1 MKSIGFMA
9 VRIRLKRIGAKNA
22 PVYRIVVADSRSPR
36 DGRFI
41 EEIGSYSP
49 LKKGDNVKID
59 LERARYW
66 VSKGAQPSET
76 VASFIKKAGKA
87 AAAAA

>member
-1 MKSIGFMA
+1 MA
-9 VRIRLKRIGAKNA
+9 VRIRLKRVGAKNA
-22 PVYRIVVADSRSPR
+22 PAYRIVVTDSRSPR

-41 EEIGSYSP
+41 EALGSYNP
-49 LKKGDNVKID
+49 LKKADNFKID

-87 AAAAA
+87 TAAGA